1 MPVKKFLFDKLVD
14 PRYSSRV
21 NDLES
26 LRQLSV
32 EKDYANVSDVAPVS
46 IFDMEG
52 KPIVTSM
59 SDRTDA
65 GGLLTRIGD
74 VDLKDPVR
82 LQGGQGYMFNDGLWA
97 SDTAPVNQIYKLAGE
112 LKKQTGVDPVFAPF
126 RMAPTGGDYAHMT
139 GQTMLSYA
147 QSAMTKAQKKELNKE
162 LKKIIPDWKSIDDP
176 KYMDVFNKV
185 DGKTRKKV
193 IKMMDKSFRKNG
205 GLSAGQARLAVTE
218 QQQVNAPDAF
228 LQNVGQMDLS
238 AARGTSP
245 HTTYKDEVKGQ
256 GIGQFAEDIPVYALN
271 PQRLKMM
278 RQGTYRDVKDPFNP
292 TAPDKRALQMS
303 PMGTVITEN
312 LLRHLEDLGVKPAH
326 LKATAKVAIAGGAL
340 AAGEAN
346 AGMFGSLVKLGYPES
361 TARKIADGVLPMD
374 TESRI
379 KRATEQG
386 YNLKV
391 FHTGSGD
398 ILNLDPTEARSFDTA
413 GTGFWSSDSP
423 ELSSSYARI
432 GAEDSP
438 AMYPMLL
445 KTDGMYSADAG
456 GSLWSRMGDAVYRDA
471 DGNVLD
477 VPFVHTATTDNFAND
492 ARKRGASGLIIDNV
506 VDTGPDYKSMRA
518 AIEGQGKNYMDFL
531 ADYQKKGVRNVSV
544 QDPSAARS
552 LLGAAFDP
560 DQTGSSNILASRAVP
575 TAAAGLLGLSALG
588 QSDDA
593 EAARIPKNVVEGY
606 KLFRT
611 KPDDEGLYPLFVDS
625 NTPVNVGEWTDAKAG
640 EMAKDGKKVKSKIG
654 PLAYRAGWHAGDMPM
669 ATHIGGKSES
679 GLKAPDYRPASQ
691 QWAKIQMGDDY
702 DWQTEAIKRAGRTKD
717 GRIKAVEAH
726 ITDQIPEMGHYRY
739 KTNPN
744 MTGEWLIGGEMKV
757 TDLLSPEQVGKI
769 GTDTG
774 FPDLPI
780 LPEVIKKKGL
790 KFDDLTAEAKKELKQ
805 YYPEVYANMTGTKA
819 APKISA
825 FSGVGAPV
833 AGGGLLALGLTPDDA
848 RAAEIAATDTR
859 DVGSIEATKS
869 DTASDLATLMR
880 SYNRKVYNDPLLGMV
895 SPKLPANLFDRMA
908 YNEDI
913 EASDILKGYAGLLG
927 FDFD

>member
-1 MPVKKFLFDKLVD
+1 MAAKKLAKSLFDVLDDRIFYHSTDADFDFLRPNSAVRGLGIFGHESKEATAKYGKRIIPFKIRGKIAGQSPDELLNKKIEEAGLVPLAD
-14 PRYSSRV
+14 ESSRDAYRRLIDQYPEQGV
-21 NDLES
+21 
-26 LRQLSV
+26 Q
-32 EKDYANVSDVAPVS
+32 S
-46 IFDMEG
+46 IFKSAGYGAFSRPTKKGD
-52 KPIVTSM
+52 IVHAF
-59 SDRTDA
+59 DA
-65 GGLLTRIGD
+65 DSIIQMD
-74 VDLKDPVR
+74 D
-82 LQGGQGYMFNDGLWA
+82 
-97 SDTAPVNQIYKLAGE
+97 
-112 LKKQTGVDPVFAPF
+112 
-126 RMAPTGGDYAHMT
+126 
-139 GQTMLSYA
+139 
-147 QSAMTKAQKKELNKE
+147 QK
-162 LKKIIPDWKSIDDP
+162 W
-176 KYMDVFNKV
+176 V
-185 DGKTRKKV
+185 DG
-193 IKMMDKSFRKNG
+193 
-205 GLSAGQARLAVTE
+205 
-218 QQQVNAPDAF
+218 
-228 LQNVGQMDLS
+228 
-238 AARGTSP
+238 
-245 HTTYKDEVKGQ
+245 
-256 GIGQFAEDIPVYALN
+256 VY
-271 PQRLKMM
+271 
-278 RQGTYRDVKDPFNP
+278 
-292 TAPDKRALQMS
+292 
-303 PMGTVITEN
+303 
-312 LLRHLEDLGVKPAH
+312 RHLEQLGVKPEH

-374 TESRI
+374 TESRM
-379 KRATEQG
+379 KRAAEQG
-386 YNLKV
+386 YDLKA
-391 FHTGSGD
+391 FHTGSSD
-398 ILNLDPTEARSFDTA
+398 ILNLDPTEARSFDSV
-413 GTGFWSSDSP
+413 GTGTWFSDSP
-423 ELSSSYARI
+423 EVSSSYARI
-432 GAEDSP
+432 KAEDSP

-456 GSLWSRMGDAVYRDA
+456 GLYWSDMGDAVYRDA
-471 DGNVLD
+471 DGKVLD
-477 VPFVHTATTDNFAND
+477 APFTFNATTDNFAND

-531 ADYQKKGVRNVSV
+531 ADYQKSGVRNVSV

-769 GTDTG
+769 GADTG

-833 AGGGLLALGLTPDDA
+833 AGGGLFALGLTPDEA
-848 RAAEIAATDTR
+848 RAAELAATDTR
-859 DVGSIEATKS
+859 YQDRIEAAKYPMLQ
-869 DTASDLATLMR
+869 TA
-880 SYNRKVYNDPLLGMV
+880 
-895 SPKLPANLFDRMA
+895 
-908 YNEDI
+908 
-913 EASDILKGYAGLLG
+913 AGLLG
-927 FDFD
+927 SIDTPIGPMFEGLPNSMQRWAYGEHADLMDLIFAGLEASPVGKPVSKAASKVKGLLD